1 MSLLQAFGYP
11 AIIQLV
17 NRDKKYLCVGAV
29 FEPVLVSKLT
39 STAPFSDQY
48 W

>member
-29 FEPVLVSKLT
+29 FEPVLVAFPSSIGRIIL
-39 STAPFSDQY
+39 PQ
-48 W
+48 